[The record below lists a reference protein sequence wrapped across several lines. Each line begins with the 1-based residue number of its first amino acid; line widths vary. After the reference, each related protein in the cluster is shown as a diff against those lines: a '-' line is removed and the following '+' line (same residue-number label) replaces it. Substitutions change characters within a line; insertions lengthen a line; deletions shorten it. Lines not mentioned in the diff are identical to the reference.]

1 MIQGWWSQCAKK
13 KWWLKKLHKS
23 FKRLDHVHT
32 CTCIF
37 VNVSLAHDYLLPMS
51 VRLILPHHMRL
62 NTSIFIF

>member
-1 MIQGWWSQCAKK
+1 MIQGWQVSVQRK

-23 FKRLDHVHT
+23 FKRLHHAH
-32 CTCIF
+32 IF